1 MNPANNAMSVWNPN
15 VSTPSP
21 TSLLASLFGP
31 QPFDMFQP
39 IPNLGQPAFPMPEQ
53 AAQFEFDFTDMAEAG
68 PSSPDRYKHG
78 FNWNMVDSKVFY
90 GNDRIPV
97 DHDSSDSTPIS
108 LNSNTAFNEAFSL
121 VQPEYR
127 DRPEHPAYLYQL
139 QVLDQP
145 DQLAQFFPSLEQRH
159 AVGLN
164 HRCRLTRS
172 TAISSTKHPN
182 LSLSRRHLMLQTHS
196 YVTFRI

>member
-1 MNPANNAMSVWNPN
+1 MSVWNPN

-21 TSLLASLFGP
+21 SSLLASLFGP
-31 QPFDMFQP
+31 QSFDMFQQP
-39 IPNLGQPAFPMPEQ
+39 NANLGLGQSAYPLPDTQ
-53 AAQFEFDFTDMAEAG
+53 FDFSLSDVTDPG
-68 PSSPDRYKHG
+68 PSSPDLRYKHG
-78 FNWNMVDSKVFY
+78 FNWNMVDPKVFY
-90 GNDRIPV
+90 GSDRIPM
-97 DHDSSDSTPIS
+97 DHDSSGSTPIS

-159 AVGLN
+159 AVGLSVIS
-164 HRCRLTRS
+164 RLMGS
-172 TAISSTKHPN
+172 IAISSTRHPN
-182 LSLSRRHLMLQTHS
+182 HSWSRQHPTLPIPF
-196 YVTFRI
+196 YVTSRI